1 MKSLIHKTSGCFLII
16 MIVFFLIG
24 CAGEALKI
32 GLPANHPANP
42 QAPESAFVAPPNPF
56 QESIPMAAQE
66 AGNSSSMTH
75 EEQPSLQQPHMM
87 HSMDQMQPGPQPL
100 RDAEGENQ
108 HKEHSQ

>member
-1 MKSLIHKTSGCFLII
+1 MHSFIHKTSGCFLSMMII
-16 MIVFFLIG
+16 FSLIG

-32 GLPANHPANP
+32 DLPANHPANP

-56 QESIPMAAQE
+56 QKSIPMAAQE
-66 AGNSSSMTH
+66 EGSSSSMTH

-87 HSMDQMQPGPQPL
+87 HSMDQMQQDSKSS
-100 RDAEGENQ
+100 REAEGENQ

>member
-1 MKSLIHKTSGCFLII
+1 MRSFNHKTSGCFLII

-32 GLPANHPANP
+32 DLPANHPANP

-66 AGNSSSMTH
+66 ADSGSSMTH
-75 EEQPSLQQPHMM
+75 EEQPSMQQPHMM
-87 HSMDQMQPGPQPL
+87 HSMDQMQQDSRSS